1 MKILPSSLREKKR
14 YIAFEVL
21 AEGNDLI
28 DRKAL
33 LDEIFFATQTL
44 IGDEGSSEIGY
55 RLMDFDGSRGIMK
68 VSLSAVETARAA
80 MSTVCSIKGNRATI
94 HVLGISGTI
103 RAAIEKYIAVKNIP
117 STNILSMQVSSEIL
131 SGIVVKERGEEL
143 ELVPDN
149 KEVLKRANTRY
160 VHATSLDLKTN
171 SH

>member
-14 YIAFEVL
+14 YVAFEVL
-21 AEGNDLI
+21 SESNDLI

-33 LDEIFFATQTL
+33 LDEVFFATQTL
-44 IGDEGSSEIGY
+44 LGDEGSSRIGY
-55 RLMDFDGSRGIMK
+55 RLMDFDGTKGIMK
-68 VSLSAVETARAA
+68 INLHAVEDARAA

-94 HVLGISGTI
+94 CVLGISGTI
-103 RAAIEKYIAVKNIP
+103 RAAIEKYIALKNIP

-149 KEVLKRANTRY
+149 KEVLKRANARY
-160 VHATSLDLKTN
+160 IHATSLDLKTN

>member
-14 YIAFEVL
+14 YIAFEVISESGEPL
-21 AEGNDLI
+21 

-44 IGDEGSSEIGY
+44 VGDAGSSEIGY
-55 RLMDFDGSRGIMK
+55 RLMDFDGSRGIMR
-68 VSLSAVETARAA
+68 VSLGGVELARAA
-80 MSTVCSIKGNRATI
+80 ISTVCSIKGSRAAI
-94 HVLGISGTI
+94 RVLGTSGTI
-103 RAAIEKYIAVKNIP
+103 KAAIEKYIAHQYIP

-143 ELVPDN
+143 EIVPDD
-149 KEVLKRANTRY
+149 KEVLKRANARY

-171 SH
+171 GH